1 MILKFFSDQF
11 KFYSEAFSKLPI
23 KDAFSSART
32 FKWSNYYKETKEKL
46 KDLTGTNY
54 NLALF
59 HLNSGNISDAIMRFK
74 ITSYMDKLKLHP
86 DIEYYLGLCYYI
98 KFKYD
103 ESKPYLDS
111 YIEKSSVSKTEEAQ
125 FLLSAIKGTI
135 DGKKAIPSSLT
146 SIYHDQLLKKYGNSL
161 EPHESEALDSF
172 INKLLSYIES
182 QKSDSMN
189 KILDVGCRT
198 GEVALALKTSG
209 TDSIIDG
216 IDTSYGMIEKAKA
229 RKFQEEPLYSSLKQ
243 CDIYE
248 YISTKPKNKKFDIII
263 SHDSLNSTPSLS
275 LLLKDLQSLLSPK
288 GFIAISLRT
297 TRDKQWSLNNLPFRF
312 SFNKDYISNEIKESG
327 LKTFSQSDISFQNDD
342 NGLIIIL
349 TQ

>member
-23 KDAFSSART
+23 KEAFGFARA

-74 ITSYMDKLKLHP
+74 ITSYMDKLKFYP

-103 ESKPYLDS
+103 ESKPYLYS
-111 YIEKSSVSKTEEAQ
+111 YIEKSTGLKIEEAK
-125 FLLSAIKGTI
+125 FLLSAIEGKI
-135 DGKKAIPSSLT
+135 DEKKAIPSSLT
-146 SIYHDQLLKKYGNSL
+146 SIYYDQLSKKYGESL
-161 EPHESEALDSF
+161 ATHEPEALDSL
-172 INKLLSYIES
+172 INKLFSYTNT
-182 QKSDSMN
+182 QKSASI
-189 KILDVGCRT
+189 KKALDVGCKT
-198 GEVALALKTSG
+198 GEAALALKASG
-209 TDSIIDG
+209 SPFIIDG
-216 IDTSYGMIEKAKA
+216 IDTSYGMLEQAKA
-229 RKFQEEPLYSSLKQ
+229 AKFQEEPLYSSLRQ

-248 YISTKPKNKKFDIII
+248 YISTKPKDKKFDMIV

-275 LLLKDLQSLLSPK
+275 LLLKDLQNILSPK
-288 GFIAISLRT
+288 GFIALSLRT
-297 TRDKQWSLNNLPFRF
+297 TSDKKWSLNNLPFRF
-312 SFNKDYISNEIKESG
+312 SFNKDYISNQIKESG
-327 LKTFSQSDISFQNDD
+327 LKIFSQSETSFQNGD
-342 NGLIIIL
+342 NGVIIIL